1 METPL
6 AAIASRKANLSDLSN
21 KLGELAMKP
30 VLQCA
35 SSTLHFS
42 SYRGYGIV
50 SPLPVGGGPK
60 TRRMPDAGDE
70 IAAAFGLAYRA
81 LRAKAEGFPIWR
93 RHAVL

>member
-1 METPL
+1 MEIPL
-6 AAIASRKANLSDLSN
+6 AAFASRKANLPDLSN
-21 KLGELAMKP
+21 KFGELAKEP

-35 SSTLHFS
+35 RLTLHFS

-70 IAAAFGLAYRA
+70 FAAAFGLAYRA
-81 LRAKAEGFPIWR
+81 LRAKAEGFAIWR